1 MCRPLLISI
10 GVIAMSA
17 SAVLATPM
25 RANTV
30 ASSATDIVLIH
41 DTCHEE
47 IVAHRAGAERHY
59 HRKHQVTNLS
69 FECRTYRAG
78 DNRPGIVIQFGNRGQ
93 NNNNNN
99 QNNGG
104 IGLDGLSIGISPKF

>member
-17 SAVLATPM
+17 SAVSATPM
-25 RANTV
+25 RANIV

-41 DTCHEE
+41 DTCHEQ

-59 HRKHQVTNLS
+59 HRKHQVSLTG
-69 FECRTYRAG
+69 FECRTYRAD
-78 DNRPGIVIQFGNRGQ
+78 DNRPGIVIQFGNRGR
-93 NNNNNN
+93 NNNN
-99 QNNGG
+99 QNNDG
-104 IGLDGLSIGISPKF
+104 IGLDGFSIGISPRF